1 MNFLAHL
8 YLAGKEEELIVG
20 NFIAD
25 SVKGNKYKE
34 YPERIA
40 RGLLMHRSIDFF
52 SDTHPAYLKS
62 VHRLAPT
69 YGKFSGVITDM
80 FYDYMLTINW
90 SDYSNEKLEDFC
102 QRMYAILLSHQ
113 TRMPEKSK
121 IILTYMTKHNWLLS
135 YARKEGIRRALK
147 GLSERMKYYSPMDEA
162 VSELETNF
170 DSYLA
175 DFNEF
180 FPLLQIHAKT
190 FTS

>member
-25 SVKGNKYKE
+25 SVKGNKYKD
-34 YPERIA
+34 YPIRIA
-40 RGLLMHRSIDFF
+40 HGIVMHRSIDFF

-80 FYDYMLTINW
+80 FYDHMLAANW
-90 SDYSNEKLEDFC
+90 KDYSDEKLEGFC
-102 QRMYAILLSHQ
+102 ERMYEILHSYQ
-113 TRMPEKSK
+113 TEMPQKSS
-121 IILTYMTKHNWLLS
+121 IILTYMSKHNWLLS
-135 YARKEGIRRALK
+135 YAKKEGIRRALK

-162 VSELETNF
+162 VSELETSFELYQANF
-170 DSYLA
+170 L
-175 DFNEF
+175 EF
-180 FPLLQIHAKT
+180 FPLLQKHIKG
-190 FTS
+190 FTM

>member
-8 YLAGKEEELIVG
+8 YLAGKEEELIIG

-25 SVKGNKYKE
+25 SVKGNKYKD
-34 YPERIA
+34 YPARIA
-40 RGLLMHRSIDFF
+40 HGIIMHRSIDFF

-80 FYDYMLTINW
+80 FYDHMLAVNW
-90 SDYSNEKLEDFC
+90 HNYSDEKLEDFC
-102 QRMYAILLSHQ
+102 QRMYNILLSYQ
-113 TRMPEKSK
+113 LKMPEKSR
-121 IILTYMTKHNWLLS
+121 IILTYMSKQNWLLS
-135 YARKEGIRRALK
+135 YAKKEGIRRALK

-170 DSYLA
+170 GSYQN
-175 DFNEF
+175 DFLEF
-180 FPLLQIHAKT
+180 FPLLEKHAQS
-190 FTS
+190 FRS